1 MIQTVILGNGNLG
14 THLCQAFEKSKHIN
28 LLQNYNRKG
37 KLIHNCTVPVT
48 SNISKIAMA
57 EVYILAFNDSALYEL
72 SAFKNLDGLVVHT
85 SGATSLEVLNSFAN
99 YGVFYPVQSFKANVP
114 VIFTEVPI
122 AIEANSAVSEKI
134 LVHLARAIS
143 NKVSVINSSQRKA
156 LHLAAVFANNFSN
169 FMYTQALDICI
180 KNNINFDVIKPLI
193 SATITK
199 LENTTPDK
207 LQTGPAIRNDKKTI
221 NEHLIL
227 LENEAQN
234 KLYHQLTKAI
244 QDYYGKEL

>member
-1 MIQTVILGNGNLG
+1 MIQTVVLGNGNLG

-28 LLQNYNRKG
+28 LLQNYNRNG
-37 KLIHNCTVPVT
+37 KPIHNCTVSVT
-48 SNISKIAMA
+48 SNISKIAKA

-72 SAFKNLDGLVVHT
+72 SAFKNLSGIIVHT

-99 YGVFYPVQSFKANVP
+99 YGVFYPVQSFKANIP
-114 VIFTEVPI
+114 VNFTEVPI

-180 KNNINFDVIKPLI
+180 ENNINFDVIRPLI

-221 NEHLIL
+221 NEHLVL

-234 KLYHQLTKAI
+234 KLYQQLTKAI